1 MLSCS
6 FFPLFLFFLRVWQQK
21 KKKFSECHAQDAR
34 SSLNKRTEI
43 FIQNFLKSI
52 LWFVLSVLILR
63 EKQKKQKEKKQN
75 KSWKRKNTN

>member
-1 MLSCS
+1 MLLFSS
-6 FFPLFLFFLRVWQQK
+6 FFIFPQSLTAL

-63 EKQKKQKEKKQN
+63 KKQKKQKEKKQN